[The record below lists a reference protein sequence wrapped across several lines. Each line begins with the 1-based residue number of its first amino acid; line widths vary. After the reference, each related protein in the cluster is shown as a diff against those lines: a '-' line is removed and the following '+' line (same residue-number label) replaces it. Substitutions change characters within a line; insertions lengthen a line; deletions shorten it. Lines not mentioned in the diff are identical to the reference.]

1 MNMKFLWK
9 KNDPELVSKMLL
21 LLGNGKA
28 MKKEILENPNMYV
41 RVVRKKGY

>member
-9 KNDPELVSKMLL
+9 KNDPELVSKILL

-28 MKKEILENPNMYV
+28 MKEILENPNMYV
-41 RVVRKKGY
+41 RVVRKRGY